1 MLRLTLFL
9 LLCFSSLQSFA
20 QSEQHIWPTNAS
32 RHLSS
37 TFGETRAAHFHAGL
51 DIKTWGREGYKVYAT
66 KSGTLHRILIT
77 NKGYGKAL
85 YLKHNDGTYTVY
97 AHLQRFNSRIQ
108 AIADSARL
116 KDYSYEMDLY
126 VDQDSVYIEQGDVIA
141 YTGSTGIGP
150 PHLHYEIRDVLNE
163 PTNPLF
169 ADFPIK
175 DTKPPVFRSLLVE
188 PLNEST
194 LIEGAPYP
202 KSFALDEDET
212 LNVYANGP
220 VGLAVNVYD
229 PADEVYNKYAVYELI
244 LTSKTDTLFYQRKD
258 EFSFQQAPLM
268 FLDRVPD
275 FKSDRRNFQR
285 LYKHEN
291 IDHPFIIIDKTKE
304 TTLAAQDT
312 LTLTAKDFFGN
323 SSSTRIL
330 VQEQAV
336 DFNTTTHSQGD
347 YWTFNW
353 KAEHNRIVDFR
364 NFDQGVIWDSQNQ
377 QRLIEFPHDL
387 NKSIARLAPSTN
399 SWLSTPDRNLSLHF
413 DTESLFDTTSFTF
426 DYYLKN
432 DTTFIEVGNPQ
443 IPLKNGYDLLFYL
456 EGMQADSTLRLY
468 EIDDEEFDYID
479 SKVQGHSLRAYP
491 NSFGTFVILNDT
503 TAPSIKSIEKV
514 TLGDGQ
520 ESYSIQTS
528 DNLSGVDFKSAIFK
542 INDAQGIAEYD
553 YEGDYFTFYLPNIVL
568 KKENNVYFEVRDKAG
583 NLSSKSFLLKN

>member
-1 MLRLTLFL
+1 MLRLLLLFL
-9 LLCFSSLQSFA
+9 LSFCSLQSFA

-85 YLKHNDGTYTVY
+85 YLKHNDGTFTVY

-108 AIADSARL
+108 AIADSTRL
-116 KDYSYEMDLY
+116 KEFSYEMDLY

-188 PLNEST
+188 PLSPNA
-194 LIEGAPYP
+194 LIEGMPYP
-202 KSFALDEDET
+202 KSFALVKEEL
-212 LNVYANGP
+212 LNVFVNGP
-220 VGLAVNVYD
+220 VGLAVNVFD

-244 LTSKTDTLFYQRKD
+244 LTSKSDTLFYQRKD
-258 EFSFQQAPLM
+258 AFSFQQAPLM

-275 FKSDRRNFQR
+275 FDNDRRNFQR
-285 LYKHEN
+285 LYKYEN
-291 IDHPFIIIDKTKE
+291 IDHPFIIIDNTKE
-304 TTLAAQDT
+304 VNLAAQDT
-312 LTLTAKDFFGN
+312 LTLTAKDYFGN

-330 VQEQAV
+330 VQDHAA
-336 DFNTTTHSQGD
+336 DSIPSPTSIGD

-353 KAEHNRIVDFR
+353 KAGNNGVIDFKI
-364 NFDQGVIWDSQNQ
+364 FEQGVLWDPKYH
-377 QRLIEFPHDL
+377 QRLVEFPNNL
-387 NKSIARLAPSTN
+387 NKSYARLSPSKK
-399 SWLSTPDRNLSLHF
+399 SWVSTPNQHLSLGF
-413 DTESLFDTTSFTF
+413 DAESLFDTTSIMFE
-426 DYYLKN
+426 YYLKN
-432 DTTFIEVGNPQ
+432 DTTFIEVGSPQ
-443 IPLKNGYDLLFYL
+443 IPLKNGYDILFYL
-456 EGMQADSTLRLY
+456 DGISTDSTLRLY
-468 EIDDEEFDYID
+468 EIDENEFDYID
-479 SKVQGHSLRAYP
+479 SKVQGNSLRAFP
-491 NSFGTFVILNDT
+491 NSFGTFAILNDT
-503 TAPSIKSIEKV
+503 IPPSILSIEKV

-520 ESYSIQTS
+520 KSYSIQTS
-528 DNLSGVDFKSAIFK
+528 DNLSGVDFTTAIFK

-553 YEGDYFTFYLPNIVL
+553 YEGDYFTFYLPNIEL